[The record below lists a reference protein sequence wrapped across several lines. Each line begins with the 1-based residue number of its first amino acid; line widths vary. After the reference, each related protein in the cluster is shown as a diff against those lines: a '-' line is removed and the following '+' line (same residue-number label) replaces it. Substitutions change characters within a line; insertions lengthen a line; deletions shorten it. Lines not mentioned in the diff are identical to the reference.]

1 MAIQAITIQDQRYRD
16 YSKSVDFIQ
25 RDIFPGGF
33 LPSVTAMNELMTRH
47 TDFVV
52 RNLFDMGPDYARTLA
67 HWRQRFVHAWQEIE
81 TLGFDERFRRMW
93 RYYLAGA
100 MAIFRSRRAQVWQLV
115 LSPNGVPGGYVAP
128 R

>member
-1 MAIQAITIQDQRYRD
+1 MPDSGEWRRYFEEVRGRAKESMHLEVDLQAWRDNIEAAWDRLDPRY
-16 YSKSVDFIQ
+16 
-25 RDIFPGGF
+25 
-33 LPSVTAMNELMTRH
+33 
-47 TDFVV
+47 
-52 RNLFDMGPDYARTLA
+52 
-67 HWRQRFVHAWQEIE
+67 
-81 TLGFDERFRRMW
+81 DERFRRMW

>member
-1 MAIQAITIQDQRYRD
+1 MMPTLLKDWHNFGTD
-16 YSKSVDFIQ
+16 YD
-25 RDIFPGGF
+25 
-33 LPSVTAMNELMTRH
+33 
-47 TDFVV
+47 
-52 RNLFDMGPDYARTLA
+52 RTLQA
-67 HWRQRFVHAWQEIE
+67 WRDNIEAAWDR
-81 TLGFDERFRRMW
+81 LDPRYDERFRRMW

>member
-25 RDIFPGGF
+25 RYIFPGGF
-33 LPSVTAMNELMTRH
+33 LPSITAMNELMTRH

-67 HWRQRFVHAWQEIE
+67 HWRQRFVHARRRLKSSALMSGSAACGFI
-81 TLGFDERFRRMW
+81 TL
-93 RYYLAGA
+93 AT
-100 MAIFRSRRAQVWQLV
+100 VK
-115 LSPNGVPGGYVAP
+115 PGLTPAP
-128 R
+128 SAWCS